1 MKLTNSQDI
10 IKYFNENQQVI
21 NAKII
26 AKTVVKLNKKDVLT
40 KTEHHDFNSDIY
52 KIQQYNVE
60 LNKKYS
66 EQVNEVRAEEN
77 KSQDFI
83 AEKRKMGGVNI
94 NNCIID
100 KEGQLYIT
108 TILKSTGQKSY
119 MYNNEVVE
127 KELFERFV
135 PIKKEY
141 NNQGVDNKV
150 IVNTFKLENIVEIE
164 II

>member
-10 IKYFNENQQVI
+10 IKYFNENQQVTQ
-21 NAKII
+21 AKII
-26 AKTVVKLNKKDVLT
+26 AKTVVKLNKKDVAT
-40 KTEHHDFNSDIY
+40 KTEHHEFNSDIY
-52 KIQQYNVE
+52 KIQQYIVE

-66 EQVNEVRAEEN
+66 EQVNEVRAQEN

-100 KEGQLYIT
+100 KDGQLYIT
-108 TILKSTGQKSY
+108 TILKSTGNTSY
-119 MYNNEVVE
+119 LYNNKQIE
-127 KELFERFV
+127 KSTFEKFL
-135 PIKKEY
+135 PIKKDY
-141 NNQGVDNKV
+141 NNQGIDNKV